1 MFASRFFL
9 VGALVASSVVYAQ
22 KPAITYKPPPAGEDD
37 RPLITEIVVGT
48 QGTDYALKIEFNKE
62 PWGDGCGTRCANATV
77 FLDTDNNKNTG
88 LKLKDARALENG
100 ADVALTIQGL
110 RVYQAASSR
119 SALKV
124 KVRQFSEDS
133 TELDSGRQ
141 LAELD
146 PVQDSERV
154 LAQGTSVYLLVDA
167 NIGDLPAGPK
177 LRVVYHPP
185 DSKALVGMGVGLS
198 APGGK
203 VELFKDGKL
212 SNPVKKAKKKSDYEK
227 F

>member
-1 MFASRFFL
+1 MLVPRF
-9 VGALVASSVVYAQ
+9 VALVALLVGGAASAQ
-22 KPAITYKPPPAGEDD
+22 KPAITFKPPPAGEED

-48 QGTDYALKIEFNKE
+48 QGTDYALKLEFNKE

-88 LKLKDARALENG
+88 LKLKDSKAVENG
-100 ADVALTIQGL
+100 ADLALTIQGTK
-110 RVYQAASSR
+110 VYQAASSR
-119 SALKV
+119 AVLKV

-167 NIGDLPAGPK
+167 NIGDLPAGSK
-177 LRVVYHPP
+177 LRVIYHPP
-185 DSKALVGMGVGLS
+185 DSKALVGMAVGLS

-212 SNPVKKAKKKSDYEK
+212 SNPVKKKKTDYEK
-227 F
+227 L

>member
-1 MFASRFFL
+1 MFASRVFALL
-9 VGALVASSVVYAQ
+9 VVLGAPTVFAQ
-22 KPAITYKPPPAGEDD
+22 KPAITYKPPPAGDDD
-37 RPLITEIVVGT
+37 RPLITEVVVSV
-48 QGTDYALKIEFNKE
+48 QGTDYALKLEFNKE
-62 PWGDGCGTRCANATV
+62 PWGDACGTRCANATL

-88 LKLKDARALENG
+88 LKLKDPKAAETG
-100 ADVALTIQGL
+100 ADLSLTVQGL
-110 RVYQAASSR
+110 KVYKEASSR
-119 SALKV
+119 SVLKV

-133 TELDSGRQ
+133 TEIDSGRQ
-141 LAELD
+141 LTELD
-146 PVQDSERV
+146 PSQDSERV

-177 LRVVYHPP
+177 MRVIYHPP
-185 DSKALVGMGVGLS
+185 DSKALVGTGVGLS

-212 SNPVKKAKKKSDYEK
+212 TNPVKKKKKADYEK

>member
-1 MFASRFFL
+1 MCSRSLLALGLLCASAVF
-9 VGALVASSVVYAQ
+9 AQ
-22 KPAITYKPPPAGEDD
+22 KPAIRYKPPPPGEDD
-37 RPLITEIVVGT
+37 RPLITEIVIGT
-48 QGTDYALKIEFNKE
+48 QGTDYALKVEFNKE
-62 PWGDGCGTRCANATV
+62 PWGEACGTRCANATV
-77 FLDTDNNKNTG
+77 FIDTDANKSSG
-88 LKLKDARALENG
+88 LKLKDPKAAENG
-100 ADVALTIQGL
+100 ADLALTIQGQK
-110 RVYQAASSR
+110 VYQGDSSR
-119 SALKV
+119 AVLRV

-133 TELDSGRQ
+133 TELDAGRQ

-167 NIGDLPAGPK
+167 NIGDLPAGAR

-185 DSKALVGMGVGLS
+185 DSKALVGTAVGLS

-212 SNPVKKAKKKSDYEK
+212 TNPVKKKKKPADYEK
-227 F
+227 L